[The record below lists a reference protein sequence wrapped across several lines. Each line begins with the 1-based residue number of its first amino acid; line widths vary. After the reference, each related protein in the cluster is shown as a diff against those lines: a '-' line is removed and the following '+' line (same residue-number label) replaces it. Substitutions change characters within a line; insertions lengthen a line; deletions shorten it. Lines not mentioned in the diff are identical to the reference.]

1 MTSGDRVKELR
12 KSLNLTLEK
21 FGEHI
26 GLKKNSLS
34 SIETGRN
41 ALTDQTILS
50 ICKTNWN
57 GRFVNEE
64 WLRTGNGEMFKELD
78 REQEIALMVST
89 LFKEESESFKF
100 RFIKALCNMNDA
112 GWDALES
119 FVDEVANKKD
129 RDM

>member
-1 MTSGDRVKELR
+1 MTRGDRVKELR
-12 KSLNLTLEK
+12 KVLNLTLEK
-21 FGEHI
+21 FGEQI

-57 GRFVNEE
+57 GRYVNEE
-64 WLRTGNGEMFKELD
+64 WLRSGNGKMFKELD
-78 REQEIALMVST
+78 KEQEIAEMVST

-119 FVDEVANKKD
+119 FIDEVTIKKD

>member
-1 MTSGDRVKELR
+1 MKDRIKGIR
-12 KSLNLTLEK
+12 NSRNLTQQAFADKLQIPRNNIA
-21 FGEHI
+21 GY
-26 GLKKNSLS
+26 
-34 SIETGRN
+34 ETGKRSPSD
-41 ALTDQTILS
+41 AVVSL
-50 ICKTNWN
+50 ICREFN
-57 GRFVNEE
+57 VNEE

-112 GWDALES
+112 GWEVLES
-119 FVDEVANKKD
+119 FIDEVTNKKD

>member
-1 MTSGDRVKELR
+1 MKDRIKEIR
-12 KSLNLTLEK
+12 NSRNLTQQAFADKLQIPRNNIA
-21 FGEHI
+21 GY
-26 GLKKNSLS
+26 
-34 SIETGRN
+34 ETGKRSPSD
-41 ALTDQTILS
+41 AVVSL
-50 ICKTNWN
+50 ICREFN
-57 GRFVNEE
+57 VNEE

-119 FVDEVANKKD
+119 FVDEVTNKKD

>member
-112 GWDALES
+112 GWEVLES
-119 FVDEVANKKD
+119 FIDEVTNKKD

>member
-1 MTSGDRVKELR
+1 MY
-12 KSLNLTLEK
+12 LNITLDK
-21 FGEHI
+21 FGERI
-26 GLKKNSLS
+26 GLKKSALS
-34 SIETGRN
+34 AIENGRN

-64 WLRTGNGEMFKELD
+64 WLRAGKGEMFVQLD
-78 REQEIALMVST
+78 REQEIAEMVST

-119 FVDEVANKKD
+119 FIVEVTNKKD
-129 RDM
+129 

>member
-1 MTSGDRVKELR
+1 MKDRIKEIR
-12 KSLNLTLEK
+12 NSRNLTQQAFADKLQIPRNNIA
-21 FGEHI
+21 GY
-26 GLKKNSLS
+26 
-34 SIETGRN
+34 ETGKRSPSD
-41 ALTDQTILS
+41 AVVSL
-50 ICKTNWN
+50 ICREFN
-57 GRFVNEE
+57 VNEE
-64 WLRTGNGEMFKELD
+64 WLRTGNGEMFKKLD

>member
-12 KSLNLTLEK
+12 KALNLTLEK

-119 FVDEVANKKD
+119 FVDEVTNKKD

>member
-1 MTSGDRVKELR
+1 MKDRIKEIR
-12 KSLNLTLEK
+12 NSRNLTQQAFADKLQIPRNNIA
-21 FGEHI
+21 GY
-26 GLKKNSLS
+26 
-34 SIETGRN
+34 ETGKRSPSD
-41 ALTDQTILS
+41 AVVSL
-50 ICKTNWN
+50 ICREFN
-57 GRFVNEE
+57 VNEE

-112 GWDALES
+112 GWEVLES
-119 FVDEVANKKD
+119 FIDEVTNKKD

>member
-1 MTSGDRVKELR
+1 MTRGDRVKELR
-12 KSLNLTLEK
+12 KTLNLTLEK
-21 FGEHI
+21 FGEQI

-34 SIETGRN
+34 AIETGRN
-41 ALTDQTILS
+41 ALTDQTVLS

-57 GRFVNEE
+57 GRYINEE

-119 FVDEVANKKD
+119 FVDEVTNKKD